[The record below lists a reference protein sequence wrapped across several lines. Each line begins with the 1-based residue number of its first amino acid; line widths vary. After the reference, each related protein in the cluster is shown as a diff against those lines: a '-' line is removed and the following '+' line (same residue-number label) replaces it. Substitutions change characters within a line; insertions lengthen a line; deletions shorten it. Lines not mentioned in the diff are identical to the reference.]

1 MEVQSV
7 EQQSFKTHVKV
18 VPGFTYFV
26 LPMLVINVGW
36 TLYRWKR
43 AEFSIDGLFAAL
55 TAVAL
60 LLGIFYARVFALR
73 VQDRVVRLEE
83 RLRYERLL
91 PADLL
96 ARVGELTIS
105 QIVALRFASDGELP
119 GLMRKVLDER
129 LVDRKA
135 IKGLVVNWRADH
147 LRA

>member
-1 MEVQSV
+1 V
-7 EQQSFKTHVKV
+7 EQQSFKTHAKV
-18 VPGFTYFV
+18 VPAFTYFV
-26 LPMLVINVGW
+26 LPMLAINVGW
-36 TLYRWKR
+36 ASYRWER
-43 AEFSIDGLFAAL
+43 AEFSIDGLFAVL

-83 RLRYERLL
+83 RLRYERVL

-96 ARVGELTIS
+96 ARVGELSIG

>member
-1 MEVQSV
+1 M
-7 EQQSFKTHVKV
+7 EQQSFKTHMKV

-26 LPMLVINVGW
+26 LPMLAINVGW
-36 TLYRWKR
+36 DLYRWKR
-43 AEFSIDGLFAAL
+43 AEFSIDGLIAVL
-55 TAVAL
+55 TAAAL
-60 LLGIFYARVFALR
+60 LLGIFYARTFALR

-83 RLRYERLL
+83 RLRYEGVL

-105 QIVALRFASDGELP
+105 QIVALRFASDGELS